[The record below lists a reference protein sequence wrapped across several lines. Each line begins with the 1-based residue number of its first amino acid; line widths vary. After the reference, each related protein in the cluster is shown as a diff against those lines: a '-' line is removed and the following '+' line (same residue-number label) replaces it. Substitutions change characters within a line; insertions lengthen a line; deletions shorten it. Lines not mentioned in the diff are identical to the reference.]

1 MKETS
6 KVTIRTAMD
15 TEDVV
20 TILQK
25 IEDDLCEIV
34 TELDV
39 DKQILTTRLNNLL
52 NFVQSLSYDIEKNS
66 ELKENRNEIH

>member
-1 MKETS
+1 MKETP

-34 TELDV
+34 KELDV
-39 DKQILTTRLNNLL
+39 DKQILTTRLETLL
-52 NFVQSLSYDIEKNS
+52 DWIQDTRFDIEKGV
-66 ELKENRNEIH
+66 